1 MEKKPINLSAE
12 DIISLI
18 TEQSVKKEGFCISS
32 NSSFLAIMS
41 LLADELSKK
50 FKYDEP
56 ANA

>member
-1 MEKKPINLSAE
+1 MNKKSINLSAE

-18 TEQSVKKEGFCISS
+18 TEHPVKKEGFCISS
-32 NSSFLAIMS
+32 SSSFLAIMS
-41 LLADELSKK
+41 LLAEELSKK

>member
-1 MEKKPINLSAE
+1 MENKPIHLSAE

-18 TEQSVKKEGFCISS
+18 TEQSVKKEEFCISS

-41 LLADELSKK
+41 LLAEELSKR
-50 FKYDEP
+50 FKYDES